1 MGANTPQQKSSKV
14 QPYYPANRPSFRSK
28 LITRSKEQDSD
39 GLAWELRG
47 DKYYPLL
54 NNEGAV
60 IDGAQFQLPSF

>member
-1 MGANTPQQKSSKV
+1 MGADTSYQKSSSV
-14 QPYYPANRPSFRSK
+14 QSYYPANRPSFRSK
-28 LITRSKEQDSD
+28 LITRSKEQDPD

-60 IDGAQFQLPSF
+60 IDGAQMKN